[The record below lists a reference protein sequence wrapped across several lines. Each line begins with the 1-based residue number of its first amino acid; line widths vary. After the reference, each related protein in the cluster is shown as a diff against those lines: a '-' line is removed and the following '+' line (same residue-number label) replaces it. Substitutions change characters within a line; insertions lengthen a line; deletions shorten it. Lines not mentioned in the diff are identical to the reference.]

1 MTKVVCLVPHKPP
14 LMSKRERGEREKSN
28 PNQNKI
34 HVGINFEKFKFEQ
47 NAEKD

>member
-1 MTKVVCLVPHKPP
+1 MPLLVK
-14 LMSKRERGEREKSN
+14 KKCRREREKSN